1 MNAPKNKQGTT
12 MPTPWR
18 YVAVALVLSLVG
30 PQGLPAQD
38 PFGPPIGGLRRLKGR
53 PAQATPPQESPTS
66 ETSTEAELVR
76 HQAFEANAVEATLS
90 DRSVLRLYLAD
101 EIIEIAT
108 PHGNLKIPTEDVMRI
123 EFAFRPPPEIAQL
136 IEEKINQLKD
146 GDTDVG
152 KAAAA
157 ELVAMREQSYLALT
171 KAAKSGDPNLAPQ
184 AAKVLDRLKKVVSQ
198 ADLAA
203 MRTTDFIV
211 TPETKVAG
219 QIVNPYLKIR
229 TAQFGNLE
237 LKLADARNLRHQSL
251 IALTA
256 EQEDV
261 EAAPDPG
268 NLKAFESQQG
278 KVFAFK
284 VTGTAAGG
292 NVWGT
297 DTYTTDSKLSMAA
310 VHAGV
315 VKVGETGV
323 VHLKIIASP
332 ASFAGGTRNG
342 ITTSN
347 YGRYTAAYQIL
358 KGAEEE

>member
-1 MNAPKNKQGTT
+1 
-12 MPTPWR
+12 MPN
-18 YVAVALVLSLVG
+18 YSGYLAAALVLSLIG
-30 PQGLPAQD
+30 AIESPAQGV
-38 PFGPPIGGLRRLKGR
+38 PRGGLRRLKTQAAQETPSQETR
-53 PAQATPPQESPTS
+53 PG
-66 ETSTEAELVR
+66 ETSADAELVR
-76 HQAFEANAVEATLS
+76 HQAFEAKAVELTLA
-90 DRSVLRLYLAD
+90 DKSVLRLYLAD

-108 PHGNLKIPTEDVMRI
+108 PHGNLHIPAEDVMRI
-123 EFAFRPPPEIAQL
+123 EFALRQPPEIALL
-136 IEEKINQLKD
+136 IAEKLTQLKD
-146 GDTDVG
+146 PDPDVS

-157 ELVAMREQSYLALT
+157 ELVAMREQSYLAVVQ
-171 KAAKSGDPNLAPQ
+171 AATSGDPNLAPP
-184 AAKVLDRLKKVVSQ
+184 AAKVLERLRKVGPKG
-198 ADLAA
+198 DLAA

-229 TAQFGNLE
+229 TAQFGELE
-237 LKLADARNLRHQSL
+237 LKLADARSLRHQSL
-251 IALTA
+251 IAGGA
-256 EQEDV
+256 EPEEIV
-261 EAAPDPG
+261 AAADPG

-292 NVWGT
+292 SVWGT
-297 DTYTTDSKLSMAA
+297 DVYTTDSKLSMAA

-332 ASFAGGTRNG
+332 ASFAGSTRHG

-347 YGRYTAAYQIL
+347 YGRYSAAYQIL
-358 KGAEEE
+358 KGAEE

>member
-1 MNAPKNKQGTT
+1 MIVPISKQANNT
-12 MPTPWR
+12 PTHWR
-18 YVAVALVLSLVG
+18 YVAAALVLLLVG
-30 PQGLPAQD
+30 AFELPAQGI
-38 PFGPPIGGLRRLKGR
+38 PKGGLRRMKA
-53 PAQATPPQESPTS
+53 PSSPATPASDTGTE
-66 ETSTEAELVR
+66 ETSADAELVR
-76 HQAFEANAVEATLS
+76 HQAFEANAVEATLA

-108 PHGNLKIPTEDVMRI
+108 PHGNLRIPAVDVMRI

-136 IEEKINQLKD
+136 IDEKINQLKD

-157 ELVAMREQSYLALT
+157 ELIAMREQSYLALT

-184 AAKVLDRLKKVVSQ
+184 AGKVLERLKKVVAKS
-198 ADLAA
+198 DLAA
-203 MRTTDFIV
+203 MRTTDFII

-237 LKLADARNLRHQSL
+237 LKLADARTLRHQSL
-251 IALTA
+251 IAVTD
-256 EQEDV
+256 EQTDV

-292 NVWGT
+292 SVWGS

-315 VKVGETGV
+315 VKVGETGI
-323 VHLKIIASP
+323 VHLKIIPSP
-332 ASFAGGTRNG
+332 PSFAGTTRHG

-358 KGAEEE
+358 KGADEE

>member
-1 MNAPKNKQGTT
+1 MNVPWSNTMTSAPAHWG
-12 MPTPWR
+12 
-18 YVAVALVLSLVG
+18 YVAAAFVLTLAAAVES
-30 PQGLPAQD
+30 PAQ
-38 PFGPPIGGLRRLKGR
+38 GARKGGLRRLAP
-53 PAQATPPQESPTS
+53 PAVQPTPAAETPTE
-66 ETSTEAELVR
+66 ETSADAELVR

-108 PHGNLKIPTEDVMRI
+108 PHGNLKIPAVDVMRI
-123 EFAFRPPPEIAQL
+123 EFAFRPPQEISQL
-136 IEEKINQLKD
+136 IDEKINQLKD

-157 ELVAMREQSYLALT
+157 ELIAMREQSYLALT

-184 AAKVLDRLKKVVSQ
+184 AEKVLERLKKVVPK

-203 MRTTDFIV
+203 MRTTDFVV
-211 TPETKVAG
+211 TPGTKVAG

-229 TAQFGNLE
+229 TPQFGNLE
-237 LKLADARNLRHQSL
+237 LKLADARTLRHQSL
-251 IALTA
+251 IAVTD
-256 EQEDV
+256 EQADL

-292 NVWGT
+292 SVWGT
-297 DTYTTDSKLSMAA
+297 DVYTTDSKLSMAA
-310 VHAGV
+310 VHAGI
-315 VKVGETGV
+315 VKVGETGI

-332 ASFAGGTRNG
+332 ASFAGSSRHG

-347 YGRYTAAYQIL
+347 YGAYTAAYQIL
-358 KGAEEE
+358 KGADEE

>member
-1 MNAPKNKQGTT
+1 MNVLTSKRTVTT
-12 MPTPWR
+12 PTHLG
-18 YVAVALVLSLVG
+18 YLATAILLSLVAALES
-30 PQGLPAQD
+30 QAQAV
-38 PFGPPIGGLRRLKGR
+38 PKGGLRRVR
-53 PAQATPPQESPTS
+53 PPAAPATPAQETQSE
-66 ETSTEAELVR
+66 ETSADAELVR
-76 HQAFEANAVEATLS
+76 HQPFEAKAVEATLA

-108 PHGNLKIPTEDVMRI
+108 PHGNLRIPAEDVMRI
-123 EFAFRPPPEIAQL
+123 EFAFRPPDEIAQL
-136 IEEKINQLKD
+136 IDEKIAQLKD

-157 ELVAMREQSYLALT
+157 ELIAMREQSYLALT
-171 KAAKSGDPNLAPQ
+171 KAAKSGDPNLAPH
-184 AAKVLDRLKKVVSQ
+184 AAKVLDRLKKVVPKG
-198 ADLAA
+198 DLAA

-219 QIVNPYLKIR
+219 QIVNPSLKIR

-237 LKLADARNLRHQSL
+237 LKLADARTLRHQSL
-251 IALTA
+251 IAA
-256 EQEDV
+256 ADEQEDL

-292 NVWGT
+292 SVWGT
-297 DTYTTDSKLSMAA
+297 DIYTTDSKLSIAA

-315 VKVGETGV
+315 VKVGETGI

-332 ASFAGGTRNG
+332 PSFAGSARNG
-342 ITTSN
+342 ISTSP

-358 KGAEEE
+358 KGADEE